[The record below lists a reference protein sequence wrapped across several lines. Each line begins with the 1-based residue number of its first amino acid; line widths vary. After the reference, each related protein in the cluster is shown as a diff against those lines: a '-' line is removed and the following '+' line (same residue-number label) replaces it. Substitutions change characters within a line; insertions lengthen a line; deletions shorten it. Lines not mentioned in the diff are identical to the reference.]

1 MGKVLHIYGKT
12 KALHHCVN
20 YCTHDSKKQLH
31 NCTTKTVQKWPKW
44 SNWSLIS
51 DQAAK
56 RDLWCWKEGET
67 SMKALY
73 ASLTKQMERIQDLF
87 KIFSPLDPTL
97 ALCESA
103 WGSQLSP
110 HPLTTPELH
119 QTVSGPPLPSTRSFR
134 SWLSPLRI
142 SGWVLSASQRRS
154 QRSVVSWVAVHCT
167 LCRLT
172 VRVTGSTGGFRRLL
186 FSVTCSA
193 QTSAVTRSPNLLFE
207 ASNWWKRL
215 MVSLMWRFCI
225 LQDGPSAPYHCMTG
239 RTACRMPVLP
249 DNCFISLLAKN
260 WRIQKEILHQQ
271 MIRSHV
277 TSYLSVSL
285 ISVKFSRKTSV
296 FTVETQK

>member
-1 MGKVLHIYGKT
+1 MIRK
-12 KALHHCVN
+12 N
-20 YCTHDSKKQLH
+20 

-154 QRSVVSWVAVHCT
+154 QRIERVQRGVLDGCALHTVQADCPSDRLNGWVPPPPVQRHM
-167 LCRLT
+167 L
-172 VRVTGSTGGFRRLL
+172 
-186 FSVTCSA
+186 
-193 QTSAVTRSPNLLFE
+193 SPNLCCHPLT
-207 ASNWWKRL
+207 K
-215 MVSLMWRFCI
+215 
-225 LQDGPSAPYHCMTG
+225 SALWSIKL
-239 RTACRMPVLP
+239 V
-249 DNCFISLLAKN
+249 
-260 WRIQKEILHQQ
+260 
-271 MIRSHV
+271 
-277 TSYLSVSL
+277 
-285 ISVKFSRKTSV
+285 KTSDGV
-296 FTVETQK
+296 FNVEVLHPSGWPFCTLPLHDWENGLQNASSSWQLLYFSVGKKLKNPKRNLASADD